1 MIEGSMPTKRWAL
14 GLGLIALMLTAAA
27 TPVRA
32 AREDGRARPYVEDA
46 ERYLEA
52 GNIRA
57 AIVQLKNALRE
68 DQSDIDARFLLG
80 TIYLGIEDGVSAEKE
95 LRAAYNQGLDSDLLR
110 ERLGEALLLQGKFQ
124 ELLDEIHAEGLD
136 PVQRATV
143 MTLRGRAHMGLEDAD
158 EASKIFK
165 EAQTVDPQSIAPK
178 LYLSRVY
185 LQKRDL
191 EAAAEQID
199 SALSLKPDSDLGLIM
214 KGELLRLGGDSVAA
228 IEQFDAALQVKPTSL
243 EASLG
248 RAASLIDLDRDKE
261 AQRDLDRVFEIS
273 SRQPLA
279 YHLSAVV
286 LARSNELVAAEEMLD
301 RAGAP
306 LENYLP
312 SMYLRGTISYSRN
325 NLEQAY
331 SYLRRFLEAEPGNL
345 NARRMLGSTLVRQ
358 GTFVEAIEVLQP
370 IADSEE
376 AGDAQSLA
384 LVATAYLGA
393 GQQDLATTYLERAV
407 AKAPDHSQLRTQ
419 LALIKLSQGEGAE
432 AIEGLKAAVELDP
445 TAPQPPVLLARLH
458 LASGEYDETIS
469 IVEGLLEQRPND
481 PALHNLLGAAYFL
494 KSNKQNAGADEE
506 EEIAKHKERAKAALT
521 KALDLDPTF
530 FPAVQNLAQMDLR
543 DGNPEAAERRFLN
556 VLSKDSRHEG
566 AMMAAARLA
575 MRKGNAD
582 DAIDWLERAV
592 LMKPESREPALR
604 LMSLYIDM
612 GDPEKALATVSQL
625 DLLLGDDATV
635 IEALAKTQLA
645 AGDPSSAVATY
656 SRLSRM
662 LPGNAQVHYALGRAQ
677 VRAQDVFGA
686 RSSYRQALELD
697 PSMLAAVL
705 DLINVEIDSERF
717 HSAIQIA
724 QALQEAQPEQ
734 PMGDLLVGHV
744 RGKMGEQNAALAAFA
759 NAEKKL
765 DSSDSAARL
774 YYGYSDIGHRQKGF
788 DVLENWLTKK
798 PDDHPLRRILATAYL
813 EEGLYQVA
821 LKHYLVLEEVD
832 GSNPI
837 ILNNLAWLFQL
848 TDDDRALD
856 AAQRAYQ
863 LLPDAAAVKD
873 TYGWIMVE
881 RGDLSRGVALLEE
894 ASALAPDQPEIQY
907 HLALGRAKQGRQDE
921 ACSLLRS
928 VLGTSD
934 ADFSFRGAAEE
945 LSRTNAC
952 N

>member
-1 MIEGSMPTKRWAL
+1 MIDGCMPAKRWAASI
-14 GLGLIALMLTAAA
+14 GLMAVLLVVAMGPAHS
-27 TPVRA
+27 
-32 AREDGRARPYVEDA
+32 AREEGSSRPYVEDA

-68 DQSDIDARFLLG
+68 DPSDIDARFLLG
-80 TIYLGIEDGVSAEKE
+80 TIYLGVEDGVSAEKE
-95 LRAAYNQGLDSDLLR
+95 LRSAYNQGLDSDLLR

-143 MTLRGRAHMGLEDAD
+143 MTLRGRALMGLENTD
-158 EASKIFK
+158 EAAETFK
-165 EAQTVDPQSIAPK
+165 AAQEVDPQSIAPK
-178 LYLSRVY
+178 LHLSRVY

-191 EAAAEQID
+191 EAAGEQIEA
-199 SALSLKPDSDLGLIM
+199 ALALRPDSDLGLIM
-214 KGELLRLGGDSVAA
+214 KGEMMRLSGNSLAA

-248 RAASLIDLDRDKE
+248 RAASMIDLDRDKE

-301 RAGAP
+301 RAGQP

-331 SYLRRFLEAEPGNL
+331 AYLKRFLEAEPENL

-358 GTFVEAIEVLQP
+358 SNFSEALDVLRP
-370 IADSEE
+370 IADSAE
-376 AGDAQSLA
+376 ASDAQSLA

-393 GQQDLATTYLERAV
+393 GQQDLAAIYLERAV
-407 AKAPDHSQLRTQ
+407 EKAPDHSQLRTQ

-432 AIEGLKAAVELDP
+432 AMEGLKTAVELDP
-445 TAPQPPVLLARLH
+445 GAQQPPVLLARLH
-458 LASGEYDETIS
+458 LASGEYDDTIS
-469 IVEGLLEQRPND
+469 IVAGLLEQRPD
-481 PALHNLLGAAYFL
+481 DAALHNLMGAAYFL
-494 KSNKQNAGADEE
+494 KSNNASDAADPSNSVE
-506 EEIAKHKERAKAALT
+506 ANRNKARKSLT
-521 KALDLDPTF
+521 KALELDPTF
-530 FPAVQNLAQMDLR
+530 FPAVQNLSQMDLAE
-543 DGNPEAAERRFLN
+543 GNGEAAERRFRN
-556 VLSKDSRHEG
+556 VLSEDSRHEG
-566 AMMAAARLA
+566 AMMAVARLA
-575 MRKGNAD
+575 MRNGKPDEALE
-582 DAIDWLERAV
+582 WLERAV
-592 LMKPESREPALR
+592 LMKPESREPGLR
-604 LMSLYIDM
+604 LMSLYIDT

-625 DLLLGDDATV
+625 DQLLGDDPVV
-635 IEALAKTQLA
+635 IEALAKAQLV

-656 SRLSRM
+656 SRLSRL
-662 LPGNAQVHYALGRAQ
+662 LPENAAVYYALGRAQ

-686 RSSYRQALELD
+686 RASYRKALELD
-697 PSMLAAVL
+697 PTMLAAVL
-705 DLINVEIDSERF
+705 DLVNVEIDSERY
-717 HSAIQIA
+717 HAAIQIA

-744 RGKMGEQNAALAAFA
+744 RGKMGEQKAALAAFTS
-759 NAEKKL
+759 AEKKL
-765 DSSDSAARL
+765 DSSDAVARL
-774 YYGYSDIGHRQKGF
+774 YYGYNDIGHGQKGF
-788 DVLENWLTKK
+788 DTIENWLSKN
-798 PDDHPLRRILATAYL
+798 PEDHPLRRILATAYL
-813 EEGLYQVA
+813 EAGRHQLA

-832 GSNPI
+832 ASNPI

-848 TDDDRALD
+848 TGDDRALE
-856 AAQRAYQ
+856 AAQRAYA

-881 RGDLSRGVALLEE
+881 RGDLSKGVALLEE
-894 ASALAPDQPEIQY
+894 ASALAPDEPEIQY
-907 HLALGRAKQGRQDE
+907 HLALGRSKQGRQE
-921 ACSLLRS
+921 ESCALLRS
-928 VLGTSD
+928 ILGGAA
-934 ADFSFRGAAEE
+934 ADFSFRSAAEE
-945 LSRTNAC
+945 LSRANAC
-952 N
+952 D